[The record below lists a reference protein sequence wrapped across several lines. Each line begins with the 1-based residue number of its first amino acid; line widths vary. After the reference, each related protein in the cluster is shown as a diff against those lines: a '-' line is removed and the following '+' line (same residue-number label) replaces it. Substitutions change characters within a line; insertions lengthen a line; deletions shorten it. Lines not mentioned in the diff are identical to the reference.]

1 MRWTRR
7 RIWASYIT
15 TYSIIHANVVTLIKT
30 KLLTRRQSLQ
40 RQCIYY
46 KSKSIICYNL
56 IRNRERDRAAGLL
69 YKRPVCKVDWSWC
82 LHSNVKKIISNICF
96 ATYCSFLIQYCTE
109 KIFRFV
115 YIPAFFLNFI
125 LNLIIIHFFGK
136 RQTELRIII
145 LNKKTKTCVNHVHWY
160 NS

>member
-7 RIWASYIT
+7 RIWASYIS

-40 RQCIYY
+40 RQCIYD

-109 KIFRFV
+109 KLFRFV

-136 RQTELRIII
+136 DR
-145 LNKKTKTCVNHVHWY
+145 LNYVSY
-160 NS
+160 L

>member
-56 IRNRERDRAAGLL
+56 IRNQERDRAADLL

-109 KIFRFV
+109 KLFRFV

-136 RQTELRIII
+136 RQT
-145 LNKKTKTCVNHVHWY
+145 
-160 NS
+160 

>member
-7 RIWASYIT
+7 RIWASYKT

-46 KSKSIICYNL
+46 KSKNIICYNL
-56 IRNRERDRAAGLL
+56 IRNQERDRAAGLL
-69 YKRPVCKVDWSWC
+69 YKMPVCKVDWSWC

-109 KIFRFV
+109 KLFRFV

-125 LNLIIIHFFGK
+125 LNLIIIHFF
-136 RQTELRIII
+136 
-145 LNKKTKTCVNHVHWY
+145 W
-160 NS
+160 

>member
-56 IRNRERDRAAGLL
+56 IRNQERDRAAGLL

-109 KIFRFV
+109 KLFRFV

-125 LNLIIIHFFGK
+125 LNLIIIHFLGK
-136 RQTELRIII
+136 DR
-145 LNKKTKTCVNHVHWY
+145 LNYVSY
-160 NS
+160 L